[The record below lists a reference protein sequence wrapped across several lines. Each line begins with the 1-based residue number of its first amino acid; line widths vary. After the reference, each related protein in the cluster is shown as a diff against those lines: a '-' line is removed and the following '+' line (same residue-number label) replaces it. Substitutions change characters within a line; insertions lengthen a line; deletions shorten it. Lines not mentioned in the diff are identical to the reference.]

1 MFYRV
6 DYTFGLMLVGLLVGA
21 LLCKRTQFI
30 APAILARQYYIV
42 VAVVLAFQSGIVTCS
57 RIGMHYPFLHYA
69 GAIVGDLGSVL
80 FGALFGLAAR
90 REDRRIFLVDPS
102 ILNTIRM
109 VLAFTFVF
117 ASFSK
122 ALTFAPL
129 ADFFAQSGYPSEFLK
144 FIIIAELFIAVGLL
158 LPWAFVPALIGL
170 TVDMLGVLVTHV
182 HNGDSW
188 NENTGAIAILIRA
201 AVLGVLWMLR
211 PREGKALRAVGNSL
225 LLVAMIAVVCFV
237 IAIGGSKAV
246 RLFSQP
252 VSEPSSSGAG

>member
-1 MFYRV
+1 
-6 DYTFGLMLVGLLVGA
+6 
-21 LLCKRTQFI
+21 
-30 APAILARQYYIV
+30 
-42 VAVVLAFQSGIVTCS
+42 
-57 RIGMHYPFLHYA
+57 
-69 GAIVGDLGSVL
+69 
-80 FGALFGLAAR
+80 LAAR